1 MCACMLTL
9 ANLIRSRVSVLGSH
23 SMDDIRPA
31 SSTLLLVVFVAVAV
45 TAISA
50 SAAMDAAEQPLPLRS
65 VLNPENTPRP
75 FVIILIFDVVVN
87 NLSC

>member
-31 SSTLLLVVFVAVAV
+31 SSTLLLVVAVAV

-65 VLNPENTPRP
+65 VLNPENTPSL
-75 FVIILIFDVVVN
+75 LICN
-87 NLSC
+87 IRRRRQQ